1 LTGDPVSQRGQHYIE
16 MSRRTASSAFD
27 IVTMTAVSDA
37 TISLRYLPV

>member
-1 LTGDPVSQRGQHYIE
+1 MEI
-16 MSRRTASSAFD
+16 SRRTGSSAFE